1 MPVPVSSAPTA
12 TLAFSSQMFGIP
24 ISSPPVSDAPPI
36 WDLAARQQLWRERA
50 AHENAR
56 LRTVLDTQASLAQ
69 SMEYQLGK
77 RIREQL
83 AGHALPFDSFS
94 GTIAQDRDPDFAL
107 ETETIESLRRKST
120 NADFRVKQAL
130 RRHVEPDRQV
140 VVWVSKAEA
149 VEQQVSA
156 YSNFAFID
164 KGYVVVKRPTF
175 PDHSQTASTL
185 LQICCLISPQM
196 MRGCVLDVKT
206 AGAFTEFVLSVMVA
220 SITATQELVESMLL
234 EEAQQLHVLQQ
245 QERHLPCWPIAR
257 TTIMTPPS
265 HACCCRLT
273 MASTAPYPPTAATP
287 SCRPPKRR
295 CPFPSAWPHLP
306 VVPFQCRGIPAV
318 TPTLTTATSSP
329 VKKTPTSAAKQQQ
342 RKKKAPSSTGKKR
355 KTASHNSN
363 RARDERKEELIY
375 LRKTVQTMEARLR
388 TLQLSQ
394 RRALVAPAPAP
405 ARAVP
410 QGEAQTF
417 TEGAFALAA
426 LQGHAVM
433 SEPPLSC
440 EDMKEDAAMGPVWT
454 EIAARQYQERRR
466 VELENIRLKLILEGQ
481 IKMAKSLEKML
492 TKRTSLRHRKPTSTE
507 EEDEA
512 AIFARLEKELETALD
527 EVDVVFE
534 AIGLSRM
541 EKTYADAQVRREN
554 GTTVMEIFANK
565 VVPFSVEA
573 TSHAVWEHFVHSMDH
588 IPSRFVYQKQ
598 LKKTETTDDT
608 LMESFGLELVGS
620 RNATAAFRVRQIRRK
635 FVQPHRVVIAWPMYS
650 EALELSAEPTKGV
663 RLHEKCFTVVKAL
676 PNASGRRGA
685 LIQTCYV
692 LRPEIYGHVADRE
705 RILTTLTDFLLDS
718 VSHTISSSHQ
728 MIENFLLDGA
738 LRFQPEPNAL
748 TQVANQES
756 ASSSPSVPTSVGLS
770 GGGGVIADEELESLL
785 LEVGLSGSPSINSGV
800 KTEPAALVATS
811 QAASPTDS
819 AAVAN
824 NSFTQVNSNDSEN
837 ARRVS
842 RGGTEQATSG
852 KTKKRVRLNP
862 NRARDNRKNELA
874 YLRNKV
880 KQMEEQLLSLRQQ
893 YIENKDSTNT
903 TTTTRSIVETQLAGF
918 NGVVSDAVGGVQGST
933 WDLLLDKDTY
943 DTLLARA
950 ESAYHEVD
958 EVLAANGLKYLETAC
973 TNAQMREG
981 PEGMYV
987 DIFTNKM
994 LPFDFKTA
1002 AEAVWTHFRGSEK
1015 HRGNLYENFSKDV
1028 ESSSDTVAEMFA
1040 IEFMANDLAA
1050 DFRVKQVV
1058 RRYIEE
1064 DRQVVVWVSTAS
1076 ALENSKSPFASFG
1089 FREKGYVISKRVR
1102 GRDDFSMF
1110 QTCCLVS
1117 PQMSEGGSFD
1127 LSTVGTFTEFVLG
1140 FMFATITSS
1149 QQLIENML
1157 MDQSLQPTASSTTA
1171 FPEGFGAGDEGEV
1184 RLDAELDRL
1193 LLGTLS
1199 SSSEHVSESTPMAA
1213 MSTTLVTTPM
1223 ASSLSSPLP
1232 LMVANVGAPNVS
1244 GQTRR
1249 RSRAAKG
1256 PTTTLAKRRVK
1267 VNPNR
1272 ARDER
1277 KHELAYLR
1285 NKVEQMETE
1294 LETMRHRRRTRG
1306 IRSAEPPPDSRSQA
1320 LTTTCSKP
1328 AASIKLTLFALCWS
1342 CLQHLE
1348 TSSDTIMEAFT
1359 MEFLGKTTTADFR
1372 VKQVIRRFVESD
1384 RQVVVWVSIGH
1395 ALDPNNSP
1403 FSALASWTKAT

>member
-1 MPVPVSSAPTA
+1 
-12 TLAFSSQMFGIP
+12 
-24 ISSPPVSDAPPI
+24 
-36 WDLAARQQLWRERA
+36 
-50 AHENAR
+50 
-56 LRTVLDTQASLAQ
+56 
-69 SMEYQLGK
+69 
-77 RIREQL
+77 
-83 AGHALPFDSFS
+83 
-94 GTIAQDRDPDFAL
+94 
-107 ETETIESLRRKST
+107 
-120 NADFRVKQAL
+120 
-130 RRHVEPDRQV
+130 
-140 VVWVSKAEA
+140 
-149 VEQQVSA
+149 
-156 YSNFAFID
+156 
-164 KGYVVVKRPTF
+164 
-175 PDHSQTASTL
+175 
-185 LQICCLISPQM
+185 
-196 MRGCVLDVKT
+196 
-206 AGAFTEFVLSVMVA
+206 
-220 SITATQELVESMLL
+220 MLL
-234 EEAQQLHVLQQ
+234 HD
-245 QERHLPCWPIAR
+245 
-257 TTIMTPPS
+257 
-265 HACCCRLT
+265 
-273 MASTAPYPPTAATP
+273 
-287 SCRPPKRR
+287 
-295 CPFPSAWPHLP
+295 
-306 VVPFQCRGIPAV
+306 
-318 TPTLTTATSSP
+318 
-329 VKKTPTSAAKQQQ
+329 
-342 RKKKAPSSTGKKR
+342 
-355 KTASHNSN
+355 
-363 RARDERKEELIY
+363 DE
-375 LRKTVQTMEARLR
+375 M
-388 TLQLSQ
+388 
-394 RRALVAPAPAP
+394 
-405 ARAVP
+405 
-410 QGEAQTF
+410 
-417 TEGAFALAA
+417 
-426 LQGHAVM
+426 
-433 SEPPLSC
+433 
-440 EDMKEDAAMGPVWT
+440 
-454 EIAARQYQERRR
+454 
-466 VELENIRLKLILEGQ
+466 
-481 IKMAKSLEKML
+481 
-492 TKRTSLRHRKPTSTE
+492 
-507 EEDEA
+507 
-512 AIFARLEKELETALD
+512 
-527 EVDVVFE
+527 
-534 AIGLSRM
+534 
-541 EKTYADAQVRREN
+541 
-554 GTTVMEIFANK
+554 
-565 VVPFSVEA
+565 
-573 TSHAVWEHFVHSMDH
+573 
-588 IPSRFVYQKQ
+588 
-598 LKKTETTDDT
+598 
-608 LMESFGLELVGS
+608 
-620 RNATAAFRVRQIRRK
+620 
-635 FVQPHRVVIAWPMYS
+635 
-650 EALELSAEPTKGV
+650 EALEAALSFVDAFSHDGSV
-663 RLHEKCFTVVKAL
+663 ILH
-676 PNASGRRGA
+676 ASEAPRGSP
-685 LIQTCYV
+685 IQ
-692 LRPEIYGHVADRE
+692 
-705 RILTTLTDFLLDS
+705 
-718 VSHTISSSHQ
+718 
-728 MIENFLLDGA
+728 
-738 LRFQPEPNAL
+738 
-748 TQVANQES
+748 
-756 ASSSPSVPTSVGLS
+756 SSSPSVPTSVGLS

-785 LEVGLSGSPSINSGV
+785 LEVGLSGSPSTNSGV

-903 TTTTRSIVETQLAGF
+903 TTTTRSIVETVGMPPVWRDMASTQQLRREKAERENARLKLVLESQIKLAKSMEAVMQRRTRQQLAGF

-1157 MDQSLQPTASSTTA
+1157 MDQSLQPSRDKTAMSLLFGDDEVEALEAALSYVEALPPSQPALEISAASSTTA

-1328 AASIKLTLFALCWS
+1328 AASSSKMPFIWRDIATRQQHRREKSERENARLKLVLESQVKLAKSMEILLQKRARQQVSGCAEVVGASGDLSSQGCTLDFLVDKDTYEALLTSVETAYAELEAVFATNGLLGLDTPCRDARMREGVTGMYLDVFANKVLPFTYEAVTAAVWNHFKGS
-1342 CLQHLE
+1342 EKHRGVVYENATKHLE

-1403 FSALASWTKAT
+1403 FSSFGFVDKGYVVTRRPMSIAPGHGDFTILQMCSLVSPQMSAGCRIDMTAAGDFTEFVLNVVAANTTTSQEIIENVLLDQALNKRQVETSLAA